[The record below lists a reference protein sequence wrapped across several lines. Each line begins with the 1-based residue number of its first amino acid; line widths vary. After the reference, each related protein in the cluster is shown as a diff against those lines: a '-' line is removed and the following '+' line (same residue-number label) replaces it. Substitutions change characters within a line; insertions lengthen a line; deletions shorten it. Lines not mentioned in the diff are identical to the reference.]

1 MTQANVLAQLG
12 SPGISTGF
20 KNRIINGAMV
30 IDQRNAGASL
40 SNTTGTQYVVDRMG
54 FEGVSSSKF
63 TAQQSTTAPSGFTNS
78 VVITSSAAT
87 SLGAGDYY
95 LFRQNIEGLNVADL
109 GWGTA
114 DAKTV
119 TLSFWIRSSL
129 TGTFGGSLQNSA
141 QNRSYPFTYTI
152 SSANTWEKKSVTITG
167 DTTGTWLTTNGK
179 GIIVNWSLGVG
190 TTYSG
195 TAGSWAGAQY
205 WSATGAGSVV
215 GTSGATWYITGVQ
228 LEVGTSATDFEYRP
242 YGTELQLCQRY
253 FQTWGGTNNYEM
265 APVFGIGFSTN
276 TVEGVFTFITPMRST
291 PTFSASGTWGWLDV
305 AAFFSSG
312 TLTMDSFGLQTA
324 RIRTSTSSS
333 ITQYRPYQLVA
344 NNSTAARLQLS
355 AEL

>member
-30 IDQRNAGASL
+30 IDQRNAGAAVTAS
-40 SNTTGTQYVVDRMG
+40 GYVTDRWAF
-54 FEGVSSSKF
+54 FENGSMVFSV
-63 TAQQSTTAPSGFTNS
+63 QQSTTAPAGFVNS
-78 VVITSSAAT
+78 LAVTVSTAASPASAT
-87 SLGAGDYY
+87 RSQLY
-95 LFRQNIEGLNVADL
+95 QSIEGLNVSDL

-114 DAKTV
+114 SAKTV
-119 TLSFWIRSSL
+119 TLSFWVRSSL
-129 TGTFGGSLQNSA
+129 TGQFGGSIQNSSKA
-141 QNRSYPFTYTI
+141 RSYPFSYSI
-152 SSANTWEKKSVTITG
+152 SSANTWEYKTITIPG
-167 DTTGTWLTTNGK
+167 DTSGTWLTTNGI
-179 GIIVNWSLGVG
+179 GVDLMLDLGAG
-190 TTYSG
+190 SDLLG
-195 TAGSWAGAQY
+195 TAGSWAGADY
-205 WSATGAGSVV
+205 RGATGDVKLNE
-215 GTSGATWYITGVQ
+215 TNGATFYITGVQ

-242 YGTELQLCQRY
+242 YGTELALCQRY